1 MLTLATVVD
10 RLSKL
15 DLFTRPFKGVEKRKN
30 KQTCFSLT
38 RAQMKTAQRTAGTE
52 DLNTHTVH
60 SKWQSVLV
68 KPSTKI

>member
-30 KQTCFSLT
+30 KQTNMFLPNASSDENH
-38 RAQMKTAQRTAGTE
+38 AK
-52 DLNTHTVH
+52 N
-60 SKWQSVLV
+60 SWY
-68 KPSTKI
+68 